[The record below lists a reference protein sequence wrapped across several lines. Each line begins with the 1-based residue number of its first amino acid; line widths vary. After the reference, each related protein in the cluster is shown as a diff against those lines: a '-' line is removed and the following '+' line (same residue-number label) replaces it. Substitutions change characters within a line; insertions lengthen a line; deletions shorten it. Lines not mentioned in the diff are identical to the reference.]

1 MNTLYLEH
9 ISFFRKLSF
18 FDFCTLF
25 YKYLPIKK
33 LPKMKKIL
41 LRKIVKMMRN
51 VMNDENDKENDDYLY
66 NA

>member
-1 MNTLYLEH
+1 
-9 ISFFRKLSF
+9 
-18 FDFCTLF
+18 
-25 YKYLPIKK
+25 
-33 LPKMKKIL
+33 MKKIL

>member
-1 MNTLYLEH
+1 MLFSPKTLMTAH
-9 ISFFRKLSF
+9 IFLPKIIFFRFLYS
-18 FDFCTLF
+18 
-25 YKYLPIKK
+25 LPIKK

-66 NA
+66 NP